1 MRSLQKDPGLAIL
14 LVIVALAN
22 IALPLTN
29 GFVGEFL
36 MFTGIYQYTIVKSSI
51 WMLVFA
57 ATTIILGAVY
67 MLRSYQSM
75 MLGET
80 NAVTKRFVDL
90 DMQEKVILSILVVLV
105 VVMGV
110 YPQPLLEI
118 AAPAVKE
125 IVEQF
130 KSGLIN

>member
-1 MRSLQKDPGLAIL
+1 MDLT
-14 LVIVALAN
+14 V
-22 IALPLTN
+22 LTN

-36 MFTGIYQYTIVKSSI
+36 LFTGIYQYTIVKSSI

-105 VVMGV
+105 VLMGV

-125 IVEQF
+125 VVEQF